1 MLLMVVS
8 FIMVI
13 TIFKLGYELRK
24 KLKEIDKMKTQFKE
38 LMSLIEVTI

>member
-1 MLLMVVS
+1 MVVS